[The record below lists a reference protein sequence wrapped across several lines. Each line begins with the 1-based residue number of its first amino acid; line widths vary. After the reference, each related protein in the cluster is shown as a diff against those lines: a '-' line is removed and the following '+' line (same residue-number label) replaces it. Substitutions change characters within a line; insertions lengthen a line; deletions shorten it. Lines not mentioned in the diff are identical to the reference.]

1 MGAQSAK
8 RRLPARADRGGSM
21 SYSGCLVESWKDGRG
36 WFRWDGPGEDGP
48 GEDGPLDADMR
59 TRTSMDMHRNNFFQL
74 ELLDYDQQ
82 PADRRGPRPAAAG
95 DRPTV
100 QRDFMSN
107 HHIGTGIRN
116 WFI

>member
-8 RRLPARADRGGSM
+8 RRFPARADLGGSM
-21 SYSGCLVESWKDGRG
+21 WYSGCLVESWKSGGG
-36 WFRWDGPGEDGP
+36 WFRWDEYGWC
-48 GEDGPLDADMR
+48 MR
-59 TRTSMDMHRNNFFQL
+59 TRTSTDMHWVPFFQL